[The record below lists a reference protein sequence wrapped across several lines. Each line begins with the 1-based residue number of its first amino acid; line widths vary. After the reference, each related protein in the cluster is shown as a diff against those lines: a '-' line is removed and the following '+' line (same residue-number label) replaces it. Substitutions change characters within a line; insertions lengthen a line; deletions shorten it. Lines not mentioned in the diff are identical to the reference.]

1 MSNRELFDM
10 LITRTTSCK
19 SITPQRT
26 LTKMLSA
33 LELFL
38 ENWGWFDDDE
48 YGFDSECPYTD
59 EQLKENEYV
68 CL

>member
-1 MSNRELFDM
+1 
-10 LITRTTSCK
+10 
-19 SITPQRT
+19 
-26 LTKMLSA
+26 MLSA

-38 ENWGWFDDDE
+38 ENWGWFDNDE